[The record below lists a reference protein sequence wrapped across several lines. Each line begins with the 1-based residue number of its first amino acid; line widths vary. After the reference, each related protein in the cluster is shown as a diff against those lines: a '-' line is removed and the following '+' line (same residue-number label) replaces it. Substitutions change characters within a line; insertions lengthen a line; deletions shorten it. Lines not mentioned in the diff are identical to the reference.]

1 MGLLAEPS
9 TKHYLSRDIFTHI
22 NYESGMDKKEP
33 FSGFKTDTI
42 RLGQTFKT
50 ATGKIVLTPLGLEK
64 AATENG
70 LLLRLALLVD
80 RLGEKDTLH
89 PRILINESTGALE
102 SISEQNDRLGLFVS
116 LLSFNIEDPDPAK
129 QKISF
134 VVQTG
139 EKQAVRDYIV
149 LKVVEFPWIN
159 LVWTGTII
167 MVIGFVLAIT
177 NRILLQRK
185 LMQS

>member
-1 MGLLAEPS
+1 
-9 TKHYLSRDIFTHI
+9 
-22 NYESGMDKKEP
+22 MDKKEP

-42 RLGQTFKT
+42 KIGQSFKT
-50 ATGKIVLTPLGLEK
+50 ASGKVVLKPMSIEKGTTEKGLM
-64 AATENG
+64 
-70 LLLRLALLVD
+70 LRLALLVD
-80 RLGEKDTLH
+80 RLGEKDTLY

-102 SISEQNDRLGLFVS
+102 SISEQNDRFGLFVS

>member
-1 MGLLAEPS
+1 
-9 TKHYLSRDIFTHI
+9 
-22 NYESGMDKKEP
+22 
-33 FSGFKTDTI
+33 
-42 RLGQTFKT
+42 
-50 ATGKIVLTPLGLEK
+50 
-64 AATENG
+64 
-70 LLLRLALLVD
+70 
-80 RLGEKDTLH
+80 
-89 PRILINESTGALE
+89 
-102 SISEQNDRLGLFVS
+102 EQNDRLGLFVS